1 MKVDSAMST
10 SDLVRTWAASGRIFA
25 VTAGSLVALVSL
37 MANTP
42 IHVASIRGGIA
53 FMVVRALTSLGG
65 WLLPR
70 VTELEEPQQADEPLA
85 PGLEAGE

>member
-10 SDLVRTWAASGRIFA
+10 RDLVRTWTASGRIFA
-25 VTAGSLVALVSL
+25 VTAGSLVAFISL

-42 IHVASIRGGIA
+42 IHVASFRGGIA
-53 FMVVRALTSLGG
+53 FLVVRALTSLGS

-70 VTELEEPQQADEPLA
+70 VTEPAEPQRTDETVS